1 MSASGAPGPT
11 EQESSQHRQARVH
24 EIVARLRAE
33 YPDARTS
40 LTFHTPLELLV
51 ATVLSAQS
59 TDVRVNQVTS
69 ELFVK
74 YPTAR
79 AYAETP
85 LDELEQDIR
94 PVGFYHT
101 KAKYLRDLAQQ
112 LVNRSD
118 GKVPR
123 TMDELISLPG
133 IGRKTANV
141 VLGNAYGIVEGIVV
155 DTHVTRVSQ
164 RLGLTT
170 EQDPAKIE
178 QDLMT
183 LVPREV
189 WLDFSNLLIYHGRAV
204 CQARLPHCEECV
216 LLDLCPTGR
225 VRVPLTAAHT
235 RHDR

>member
-1 MSASGAPGPT
+1 V
-11 EQESSQHRQARVH
+11 R

-59 TDVRVNQVTS
+59 TDVRVNQLTR
-69 ELFVK
+69 ELFAK

-79 AYAETP
+79 AYADAP
-85 LDELEQDIR
+85 LDELALDIK
-94 PVGFYHT
+94 PAGFYRT
-101 KAKYLRDLAQQ
+101 KAKYVRETAQQ
-112 LVNRSD
+112 LVNRFG

-123 TMDELISLPG
+123 TMDALVSLPG

-170 EQDPAKIE
+170 EQDPARIE
-178 QDLMT
+178 QDLMAP
-183 LVPREV
+183 VPREA

-204 CQARLPHCEECV
+204 CQARVPHCEKCV

-225 VRVPLTAAHT
+225 ARVRLTAALT
-235 RHDR
+235 RHDC